1 MGQGMKKTIRVIG
14 KYFETHENKNTSSK
28 PYTECRESNAHGE
41 ISSCTHYNKKE
52 KAQINNLTLIP
63 EKEQTKPKTNKKKE
77 IKIRVKQ
84 NRDEKYNREN

>member
-52 KAQINNLTLIP
+52 KAQINNLTL
-63 EKEQTKPKTNKKKE
+63 QFKE
-77 IKIRVKQ
+77 I
-84 NRDEKYNREN
+84 EKRNKLNIHLAEGVT